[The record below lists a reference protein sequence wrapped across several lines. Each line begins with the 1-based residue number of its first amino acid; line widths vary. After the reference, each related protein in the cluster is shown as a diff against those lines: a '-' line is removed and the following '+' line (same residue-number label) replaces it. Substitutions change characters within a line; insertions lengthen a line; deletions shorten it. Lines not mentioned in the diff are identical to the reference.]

1 MLNDTRKISIGS
13 RHAHFGTK
21 ICGMPN
27 ILVLKTNLLPRRD
40 DTMIFFFKVLLL
52 LFSSVRKIHWTGP
65 GFNKSAES
73 FGFNLQTAM
82 KTVKAT
88 CIVLSCNVILAFLT
102 YKLKTR
108 RNTPWW
114 LWREAP
120 NFRIRQLVGTL
131 FAQASLWDTSMIW
144 WIGKVLFCCFSLN
157 KNLRSSFNWKMPAS
171 TFAQATLVNH
181 IWR

>member
-1 MLNDTRKISIGS
+1 
-13 RHAHFGTK
+13 
-21 ICGMPN
+21 
-27 ILVLKTNLLPRRD
+27 
-40 DTMIFFFKVLLL
+40 MIFFFKVLLL
-52 LFSSVRKIHWTGP
+52 LFSSVRKIRWTGP

-73 FGFNLQTAM
+73 FGVNLQSAM

-88 CIVLSCNVILAFLT
+88 CIVLSCNVIMAFLT

-108 RNTPWW
+108 QNTPWW

-131 FAQASLWDTSMIW
+131 FTQASLWDTSMIL

-157 KNLRSSFNWKMPAS
+157 KNLRSSFNWKIPAS
-171 TFAQATLVNH
+171 IHICPSNTRQSHLEVNSSLDKVVQ
-181 IWR
+181 IEGQVAWPRANCPKIFFLKESVLN